1 MDRPRDP
8 LVVAAFSAAV
18 HCGGSLSDVLGVAGK
33 ISQPHD
39 TRFSELLDFRIVESD
54 EALLDEMMD
63 LATYVEAAL
72 RKMTDEHFI
81 SQALTEYPQAP
92 KSDLVRRKFLHK
104 NPSFFVGLVT
114 SNK

>member
-8 LVVAAFSAAV
+8 LVVAAFSIAV
-18 HCGGSLSDVLGVAGK
+18 HCGGSLSDVLGIVRK

-39 TRFSELLDFRIVESD
+39 TRFPELLDQNIDSD

-72 RKMTDEHFI
+72 QKMTDEHFV
-81 SQALTEYPQAP
+81 SRALIEYPQAP
-92 KSDLVRRKFLHK
+92 KSDLVSKKFLHETIV
-104 NPSFFVGLVT
+104 NSLVELL
-114 SNK
+114 